1 MMKKQLTTA
10 LFLVAAMLLVQ
21 GCAQHTP
28 KAPETSKNIIL
39 LIGDGMG
46 VAQVTAAMLEA
57 DKPLN
62 LERAKVNGL
71 VKTQSYDSRITD
83 SGAGGTAL
91 ATGHSTRNGMIGM
104 SHDSIAQPSLIDV
117 FAGQGKSTG
126 IVVSCAVTHA
136 TPAAFIAKN
145 SNRNNYEAIAA
156 GFINAP
162 VDVVIGGGLQHFNKR
177 ADGQTLTDTLMKK
190 GYSICYDLAAV
201 KPADKRFYLL
211 TDSLHP
217 DAAKDGRN
225 DRLEKE
231 TALALQSLSGNEK
244 GFFLMIEGSQ
254 IDWAGHNNDMPYLL
268 SEMADFDRVVGQV
281 MDFAD
286 QHPGTLVVITADHE
300 TGGLA
305 LAGSDAYEAVRTN
318 VDYQFT
324 TSHHTA
330 AMVPLF
336 AYGCQAERFGGMYK
350 NTEVFSKILEAAGVN
365 AGSKVQ

>member
-1 MMKKQLTTA
+1 MNNKQLIATPFLAMA
-10 LFLVAAMLLVQ
+10 LLLTQ
-21 GCAQHTP
+21 GCAQQTP
-28 KAPETSKNIIL
+28 KAPEKPKNIIL

-46 VAQVTAAMLEA
+46 LAQVTAAMLEA

-62 LERAKVNGL
+62 LERAPVNGL

-104 SHDSIAQPSLIDV
+104 SHDSTAQPSLIEV
-117 FAGQGKSTG
+117 FSGQGKATG

-136 TPAAFIAKN
+136 TPASFIAKN

-156 GFINAP
+156 GFLHSP
-162 VDVVIGGGLQHFNKR
+162 VDVVIGGGLAHFDKR
-177 ADGQTLTDTLMKK
+177 DDGQKLTDSLKKK
-190 GYSICYDLAAV
+190 GYQMAYDLLSI
-201 KPADKRFYLL
+201 KPTDDRFYLL

-225 DRLEKE
+225 DRLVQE
-231 TALALQSLSGNEK
+231 TELALETLVRNDK

-268 SEMADFDRVVGQV
+268 SEIADFDRVVGLV

-300 TGGLA
+300 TGGLV
-305 LAGSDAYEAVRTN
+305 LAGSDAYEAVLTQ

-324 TSHHTA
+324 TSHHSA
-330 AMVPLF
+330 VMVPLF
-336 AYGCQAERFGGMYK
+336 AYGCRAEGFGGMYK
-350 NTEVFSKILEAAGVN
+350 NTDVFSKILEAAGVR
-365 AGSKVQ
+365 AGKTQP